1 MESNIIKVRLDDNT
15 ECLFEVTA
23 TSGRESVSA
32 LDEIFDFQQVKQQ
45 IQLLSSSLLEMLKS
59 VSPTKASLE
68 FGIELSVESG
78 KLTSLIVKGSGKGN
92 IKITLE
98 WEKEPNV

>member
-1 MESNIIKVRLDDNT
+1 M
-15 ECLFEVTA
+15 TA